1 MDSSREKVSMEVTAR
16 SILETPIA
24 LIETKFPK
32 GVKYSVQY
40 EDGVTVH
47 QHQQSIVLDRFCWD
61 LFQFAPNT
69 PIVSKCSSISIIG
82 KGYYNSNVP
91 VKLLETIANHIF
103 EVNGIRR
110 YQDKEKFLK
119 ESFNVINNIFNQ
131 IVHRKGNYVAT
142 IDAVDFINVIN
153 DPAIVK
159 AHESLQ
165 PTPESVE
172 QTYRA
177 IRNYM
182 NVKNGRNRFVE
193 AYRSKAINDNQA
205 NQCIGPRGFVTG
217 LDRTVYRKPITS
229 GFIRGMQ
236 TLYEIITE
244 SLTAAKSL
252 NATDTHI
259 RTSEYASRRIQLLT
273 MSFTQVDVNDCG
285 SNDLLDVF
293 VTEKYLPNL
302 KGIWYKVFD
311 TDELKMING
320 TETDLI
326 NRVIK
331 IRNAFG
337 CKSPN
342 PHHVCTT
349 CLGALSENFK
359 ENSNV
364 GYTMTSFLMEKLTQ
378 AILSTKHLTHS
389 VKKSAIKLEGLV
401 EKYFY
406 PSEAN
411 DIYFNQDLDL
421 SKLAIVL
428 PANKLNKLA
437 DVLNLDHTNVALNKV
452 GELEVVGIRNEKNNP
467 PIIESVNISYKD
479 RMSTITRDLLKHIKT
494 TDLEVDARGNYIV
507 PMKGF
512 DITRPVFSNQM
523 KETNIISFVN
533 KIASIIENTKPSRLT
548 LEEHFFMFVD
558 TVLDQFPCNLSVLQ
572 SIIFATTA
580 YNPSAGNYRLARNT
594 PHAHQE
600 KSSTLFR
607 HRSASQLLVYESQ
620 QSELLKHPTV
630 AFSTEYR
637 FDHPLDV
644 LFAPAQVVNS
654 TIASN
659 L

>member
-1 MDSSREKVSMEVTAR
+1 MEVTAR
-16 SILETPIA
+16 SILETPVA

-32 GVKYSVQY
+32 GVKYSVLY
-40 EDGVTVH
+40 EDGVTLNE
-47 QHQQSIVLDRFCWD
+47 HQQSIVLNRFCWD
-61 LFQFAPNT
+61 LFEFVPNT
-69 PIVSKCSSISIIG
+69 PIISKCSSISVIG

-91 VKLLETIANHIF
+91 VKLLETICNHIF
-103 EVNGIRR
+103 EINGIRR
-110 YQDKEKFLK
+110 YADKEKFLK
-119 ESFNVINNIFNQ
+119 SSYIIINNIFNE
-131 IVHRKGNYVAT
+131 IVHRKGKYVAT
-142 IDAVDFINVIN
+142 IDAVDFVNVIN
-153 DPAIVK
+153 DPEVLK
-159 AHESLQ
+159 LHDSLQ
-165 PTPESVE
+165 PSPESVE
-172 QTYRA
+172 QTYRG

-182 NVKNGRNRFVE
+182 NTAKGRNRFVA
-193 AYRSKAINDNQA
+193 AYRSKSINDNQA

-217 LDRTVYRKPITS
+217 LDRTVFRKPITS
-229 GFIRGMQ
+229 GFIRGMN

-273 MSFTQVDVNDCG
+273 MSFTRMDTVDCG
-285 SNDLLDVF
+285 STDLLDVF

-311 TDELKMING
+311 TDELKQIKG
-320 TETDLI
+320 DETDLI

-331 IRNAFG
+331 IRSAFG

-349 CLGALSENFK
+349 CLGGLSENFK

-389 VKKSAIKLEGLV
+389 VKKSAIRLEGAV
-401 EKYFY
+401 EKYFF

-437 DVLNLDHTNVALNKV
+437 DVLNLDHVNVALNKV
-452 GELEVVGIRNEKNNP
+452 GELEIVGIRNEKHNP

-479 RMSTITRDLLKHIKT
+479 RLSTITRDLLKHIKSI
-494 TDLEVDARGNYIV
+494 DLEIDARGNYIV
-507 PMKGF
+507 PMAGF
-512 DITRPVFSNQM
+512 DISRPVFSNQM

-533 KIASIIENTKPSRLT
+533 KIASIIENTKPNKLT
-548 LEEHFFMFVD
+548 LEEHFFTFVD

-572 SIIFATTA
+572 AIVFATTS
-580 YNPSAGNYRLARNT
+580 YNPSANNHRLARNS
-594 PHAHQE
+594 PHARQE

-620 QSELLKHPTV
+620 QSELLKHSTV
-630 AFSTEYR
+630 AFSNEYR

-644 LFAPAQVVNS
+644 LFAPEAVVNS
-654 TIASN
+654 EYADIV
-659 L
+659 

>member
-1 MDSSREKVSMEVTAR
+1 MEVTAR

-24 LIETKFPK
+24 QIETKFPK
-32 GVKYSVQY
+32 GVKYSVLY
-40 EDGVTVH
+40 EDGITVGE
-47 QHQQSIVLDRFCWD
+47 HQQGILLNRFCWE
-61 LFQFAPNT
+61 LFQLVPNT
-69 PIVSKCSSISIIG
+69 PIVSRCSSITVIG

-91 VKLLETIANHIF
+91 VKLLENICCHIF
-103 EVNGIRR
+103 EVNNIRQ
-110 YQDKEKFLK
+110 YKDKEKFLK
-119 ESFNVINNIFNQ
+119 GSFQIINSIFNE
-131 IVHRKGNYVAT
+131 IVHRKGSHVAT
-142 IDAVDFINVIN
+142 IDAIDFINVIN
-153 DPAIVK
+153 DPDIAK
-159 AHESLQ
+159 AQEALQ

-172 QTYRA
+172 QTYRS

-182 NVKNGRNRFVE
+182 SLKKGRNRFVE
-193 AYRSKAINDNQA
+193 AYRSKSINDNQA

-217 LDRTVYRKPITS
+217 LDRTVFRKPITS

-273 MSFTQVDVNDCG
+273 MSFTRVDVNDCG
-285 SNDLLDVF
+285 STDFLDVF
-293 VTEKYLPNL
+293 VTDKYLPNL
-302 KGIWYKVFD
+302 KGIWYKSLD
-311 TDELKMING
+311 SDELKEIKGNE
-320 TETDLI
+320 TELI
-326 NRVIK
+326 DRVIK
-331 IRNAFG
+331 IRSAFG

-349 CLGALSENFK
+349 CLGSLSENFK

-389 VKKSAIKLEGLV
+389 VKKSAIRLEGAV
-401 EKYFY
+401 VKYFY

-421 SKLAIVL
+421 TKIAVIL
-428 PANKLNKLA
+428 PSNKLNKLA

-452 GELEVVGIRNEKNNP
+452 GELEIIGIRNDKHNP
-467 PIIESVNISYKD
+467 PIIESVNIAYKD
-479 RMSTITRDLLKHIKT
+479 RLSTITRDLLKHLKV

-507 PMKGF
+507 PMAGF
-512 DITRPVFSNQM
+512 DNTRPVFSNQM

-533 KIASIIENTKPSRLT
+533 KIASIIENTKTSKLT
-548 LEEHFFMFVD
+548 LEEHFFMFMD
-558 TVLDQFPCNLSVLQ
+558 TVLDQFPCNVTVLQ
-572 SIIFATTA
+572 SIIFSTTA
-580 YNPSAGNYRLARNT
+580 YNPLTGNHRLARNS
-594 PHAHQE
+594 PHARQE

-607 HRSASQLLVYESQ
+607 HRSASQLLVYEGQ
-620 QSELLKHPTV
+620 QSELLKHSTV
-630 AFSTEYR
+630 AFSNENR

-644 LFAPAQVVNS
+644 LFAPDAVVRSATANE
-654 TIASN
+654 I
-659 L
+659 